1 MLSVNLSLGRTEQK
15 MPLPQIR
22 INYNPDT
29 PKSEPVYQT
38 GDVAKFVSFLKTAD
52 REILYALHLDAK
64 LRIIAMELISV
75 GSLTNSIIHQREI
88 FKGAILNNSARI
100 ILVHNHPS
108 GDATPSKD
116 DLDITAKCMEAGG
129 LLGIEVLDHVIVSA
143 NGHESIKKHF
153 DTIGQE
159 IEKTDEKKKG
169 QEWEAANILV
179 SLNETMKR
187 QGNLSRPDIKKL
199 SRKLRK
205 AIYKLFLS
213 QGIAKCALRKCYTM
227 TTWSMKN

>member
-1 MLSVNLSLGRTEQK
+1 MLSVNLSLERTEQK
-15 MPLPQIR
+15 LPLPQIK

-38 GDVAKFVSFLKTAD
+38 DDVVKLMSFLKTAD
-52 REILYALHLDAK
+52 REMMYALHLDAK

-75 GSLTNSIIHQREI
+75 GSLTSSMFHPREI
-88 FKGAILNNSARI
+88 FKGAILNNSASI

-108 GDATPSKD
+108 GDATPSKG
-116 DLDITAKCMEAGG
+116 DLDVTAKCKDAGG

-143 NGHESIKKHF
+143 NGYESIKKHC
-153 DTIGQE
+153 DTISQK
-159 IEKTDEKKKG
+159 IEKAGEKKRR
-169 QEWEAANILV
+169 QEWDAINMLV
-179 SLNETMKR
+179 NLNETMKW
-187 QGNLSRPDIKKL
+187 QGNLSRPEIKKL

-213 QGIAKCALRKCYTM
+213 QGIAECALRKYYTM
-227 TTWSMKN
+227 TTWSIKN